1 MHKLVKFY
9 LGSIDNIGE
18 NYAQNLI
25 DMFTDSGF
33 LFGTYKTIKYMQD
46 QNMTVYQYILTYEY
60 SESNGYGVNH
70 AQELRYLFDPPFGS
84 RPDCCHLR
92 LCQMNFIL
100 LLSKPYVNEVTLKE
114 QKCPLKC
121 YKPLS
126 F

>member
-1 MHKLVKFY
+1 MSDITLQDEDNMHKLVEFY

-25 DMFTDSGF
+25 DMFTDAGF

-60 SESNGYGVNH
+60 SERNGYGVNH
-70 AQELRYLFDPPFGS
+70 GQELRYLFDPPFGS

-92 LCQMNFIL
+92 
-100 LLSKPYVNEVTLKE
+100 
-114 QKCPLKC
+114 
-121 YKPLS
+121 
-126 F
+126 

>member
-1 MHKLVKFY
+1 MSDITLQDEDNIHKLVEFY

-18 NYAQNLI
+18 TYAQNLI

-70 AQELRYLFDPPFGS
+70 GQELRYLFDPPFGS

-92 LCQMNFIL
+92 
-100 LLSKPYVNEVTLKE
+100 
-114 QKCPLKC
+114 
-121 YKPLS
+121 
-126 F
+126 